1 MQRDE
6 ARERRI
12 ADEIVADAYGEE
24 EQVLGWYYYLEERL
38 AFPFKAKGVS
48 ERRISSLKRGEVVE
62 VTGMAP
68 EDDYMHEMFVAARWC
83 GRTLG
88 VPLGYNIP
96 CRCRALR
103 ARLFISTLAPLLL
116 TEVLT
121 SRQYLS

>member
-12 ADEIVADAYGEE
+12 ADAIVVDAYGEE

-38 AFPFKAKGVS
+38 AFPFKGKCVS
-48 ERRISSLKRGEVVE
+48 ERRISPLKRGEVVE

-68 EDDYMHEMFVAARWC
+68 EDDCRHEMFVAVRWC
-83 GRTLG
+83 GRTLE
-88 VPLGYNIP
+88 VPLGCNTSY
-96 CRCRALR
+96 RCRALR

-121 SRQYLS
+121 SWQYRT